1 MELANNYRHNKLAW
15 YELQEYYLTIMNYE
29 SYKQIMMQ
37 RTPHQRA
44 ENKAYEEFVAAGG
57 IEEKEAPKD
66 IIQIT

>member
-1 MELANNYRHNKLAW
+1 M
-15 YELQEYYLTIMNYE
+15 TIMNYE